1 MLMNFNSFNQEQPK
15 WEYHWIIFFD
25 FLMDKQ
31 FGTSKSDKEDKQNGA
46 EGNDLLFY
54 NQDS

>member
-25 FLMDKQ
+25 FPMDKQ